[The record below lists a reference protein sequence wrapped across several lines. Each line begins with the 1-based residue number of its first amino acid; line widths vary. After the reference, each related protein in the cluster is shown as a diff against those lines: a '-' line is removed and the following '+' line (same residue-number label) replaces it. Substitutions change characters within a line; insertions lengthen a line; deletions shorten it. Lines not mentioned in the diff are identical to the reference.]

1 MLSHDRV
8 WQSIDE
14 AAETYGLSVS
24 GLAKRAGL
32 DPTSF
37 NKSKRYAADGRP
49 RWPSTESISKV
60 IECLGMDVDVFFT
73 ATTDTPVEPIYSN
86 FQSIPMIGFARAG
99 YGGFF
104 DDGGFP
110 VGQGW
115 SEVQFPTHNDRKV
128 YALEVQGDSML
139 PLYRD
144 GDTLIVEPTAQMKSG
159 DRVVIR
165 TTDGEVMAKV
175 LIKMTDTEVLLQSVN
190 RDYADPII
198 PNKEIEW
205 IARIAWVSQ

>member
-1 MLSHDRV
+1 MLSHSRV

-14 AAETYGLSVS
+14 AADSHGLSVS

-37 NKSKRYAADGRP
+37 NKSKRYATDGRP

-60 IECLGMDVDVFFT
+60 IECLEMDIEAFF
-73 ATTDTPVEPIYSN
+73 AASSHNVANLYSN

-99 YGGFF
+99 HGGFF

-115 SEVQFPTHNDRKV
+115 SEVQFPSHNDRKV

-144 GDTLIVEPTAQMKSG
+144 GDTLIVEPGAQIKSG

-175 LIKMTDTEVLLQSVN
+175 LVKMTDKEVLLQSVN

-198 PNKEIEW
+198 PNEEMDW